1 MTAQTPPSAVAEEV
15 TTPDGRRVLV
25 RRDSIH
31 VTASGMVDEENAAAY
46 LQCSARSLQ
55 RYRQQRRGPC
65 YRVVSGRVW
74 YPLAELDEYLRLCSV
89 DPLDS

>member
-1 MTAQTPPSAVAEEV
+1 MTTQNPQSAAAEEV
-15 TTPDGRRVLV
+15 TTPDGRVVLL
-25 RRDSIH
+25 RRESIQ

-55 RYRQQRRGPC
+55 RYRQQRRGPS

-89 DPLDS
+89 DPLET